1 MEQNVNV
8 YKYMNQEE
16 FNVLLE
22 TYENQHYSIL
32 YDIGVNVL
40 RILTISMLTYLVI
53 STF

>member
-16 FNVLLE
+16 FNVLMT
-22 TYENQHYSIL
+22 TYEKEHYSIL
-32 YDIGVNVL
+32 YDIGVTL
-40 RILTISMLTYLVI
+40 MRILTISMLTYLVV

>member
-16 FNVLLE
+16 FNVLMT
-22 TYENQHYSIL
+22 TYEKEHYSSA
-32 YDIGVNVL
+32 YEYGVL
-40 RILTISMLTYLVI
+40 LIRLLTISMLAYLVV

>member
-16 FNVLLE
+16 FNVLM
-22 TYENQHYSIL
+22 TPYEKEHYSIL
-32 YDIGVNVL
+32 YDIGVTLMRV
-40 RILTISMLTYLVI
+40 LTISMLTYLVV